1 MNPEAAARTRAAF
14 FITATDTGIGKTFVA
29 AGLACAFARAGA
41 DTGVMKPIATG
52 CRRVRGHGSAGSGPG
67 SCPPEHLVSADAEF
81 LRQEANVRDDL
92 DLINP
97 IRYEEPL
104 APLVA
109 ARRCGRSVDLNEI
122 VSAYDKLRKRHDIL
136 IVEGIGGLMVPI
148 IEDYHVIDLI
158 KTLEVPALLVTRPN
172 LGTIN
177 HTLLSVREAKRAAVD
192 LVGIVINHFEIFE
205 KDAAME
211 TNAQIIEECTG
222 VPVLGTVPYGKT
234 LESCASEFDVIHKNL
249 VDLIGQ

>member
-1 MNPEAAARTRAAF
+1 VNPGTAGRTRATF
-14 FITATDTGIGKTFVA
+14 FVTATDTGIGKTFVA

-52 CRRVRGHGSAGSGPG
+52 CRRIPGHGSAGAGPG
-67 SCPPEHLVSADAEF
+67 ECSPECLICDDAEF
-81 LRQEANVRDDL
+81 LRQEANVQDDL

-148 IEDYHVIDLI
+148 IEDYYVTDLI
-158 KTLEVPALLVTRPN
+158 KTLEAPAVLVTRPD

-177 HTLLSVREAKRAAVD
+177 QTVLSVREAKRAAVEI
-192 LVGIVINHFEIFE
+192 LGIIINHLEIFE
-205 KDAAME
+205 KDAAIE
-211 TNAQIIEECTG
+211 TNPQIIEECTG
-222 VPVLGTVPYGKT
+222 LPVIGTVPFAKT
-234 LESCASEFDVIHKNL
+234 LESCASEFDVIHRNL